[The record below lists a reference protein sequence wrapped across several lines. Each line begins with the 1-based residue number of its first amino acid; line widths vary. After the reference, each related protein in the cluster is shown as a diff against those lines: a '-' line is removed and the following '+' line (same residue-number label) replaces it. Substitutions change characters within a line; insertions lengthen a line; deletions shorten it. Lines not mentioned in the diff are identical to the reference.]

1 MKKHLIPTAL
11 FSLVATL
18 WGCSP
23 QELSYRMEDFS
34 ANNPDGD
41 TLSGEASARVSLR
54 YPVFSSAA
62 PAEAD
67 RANHVVDSLV
77 FGAQGSADTLC
88 TRFFRRW
95 EDFRNAMQ
103 GTPDPSSRQ
112 NDEALEQETESDYLS
127 PWYYAASLE
136 VEADYRGCFS
146 LAYTVSTNALD
157 APQPLVRKYYVLDS
171 REGTLLSAAEVF
183 SDTLALRKLLTA
195 TFLEKLKVTPG
206 MPLKEQ
212 GILLPADGQLPLT
225 DDFRISSQG
234 ATFRYDMSAIAP
246 TILPESEVFLPAEV
260 IEPLYKK

>member
-1 MKKHLIPTAL
+1 M
-11 FSLVATL
+11 
-18 WGCSP
+18 
-23 QELSYRMEDFS
+23 
-34 ANNPDGD
+34 
-41 TLSGEASARVSLR
+41 
-54 YPVFSSAA
+54 
-62 PAEAD
+62 
-67 RANHVVDSLV
+67 
-77 FGAQGSADTLC
+77 
-88 TRFFRRW
+88 
-95 EDFRNAMQ
+95 
-103 GTPDPSSRQ
+103 
-112 NDEALEQETESDYLS
+112 
-127 PWYYAASLE
+127 
-136 VEADYRGCFS
+136 
-146 LAYTVSTNALD
+146 
-157 APQPLVRKYYVLDS
+157 VRKYYVLDS